1 MFGFSLAKLF
11 VLALVIAAIWYGFKY
26 MNRLEEVRRML
37 RQMQHRQQSPQTN
50 DGSRTYERSQARA
63 PSLKA
68 EDLVLCRRCNAYVA
82 AHGAGSCGRADCP
95 WGR

>member
-1 MFGFSLAKLF
+1 MFGFSAAKLLL
-11 VLALVIAAIWYGFKY
+11 LAFVIAAVWYGFKY
-26 MNRLEEVRRML
+26 MNRLEELRRLL
-37 RQMQHRQQSPQTN
+37 RQMQ
-50 DGSRTYERSQARA
+50 GSAPARA
-63 PSLKA
+63 PRAGAPGLKA

>member
-1 MFGFSLAKLF
+1 MFGFSAAKLLL
-11 VLALVIAAIWYGFKY
+11 LAFVIAAVWYGFKY
-26 MNRLEEVRRML
+26 MNRLEELRRML
-37 RQMQHRQQSPQTN
+37 RQMQDSAPA
-50 DGSRTYERSQARA
+50 RTPRA
-63 PSLKA
+63 GRPGLKA

>member
-11 VLALVIAAIWYGFKY
+11 VLALVVAAIWYGFKY

-37 RQMQHRQQSPQTN
+37 RQMQHRPQSPQTH
-50 DGSRTYERSQARA
+50 GRSQGRA